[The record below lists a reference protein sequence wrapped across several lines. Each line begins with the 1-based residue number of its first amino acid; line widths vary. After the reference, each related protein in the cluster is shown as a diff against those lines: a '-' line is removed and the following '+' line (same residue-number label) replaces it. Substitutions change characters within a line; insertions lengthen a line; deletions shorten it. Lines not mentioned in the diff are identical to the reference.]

1 MNWDAIGAVG
11 ELIGASAVFISL
23 VYLAVQIKNSK
34 RSDQIIAAS
43 QAASAVDE
51 WIGQIVR
58 DGELHDLYRRGL
70 SEYESLS
77 REEKSRFAMLIM
89 QFLRSTET
97 IWLHRQMDTIDTDYW
112 FSVESSI
119 ARIVGSFGG
128 IRAFERNRE
137 LLSADFVGRV
147 ETILS
152 RSENQRFKANS

>member
-1 MNWDAIGAVG
+1 MNWGAIGAVG

-23 VYLAVQIKNSK
+23 IYLAVQIKNSK

-70 SEYESLS
+70 TEYESLS
-77 REEKSRFAMLIM
+77 REDKSRFAMLIM

-97 IWLHRQMDTIDTDYW
+97 IWLHRQMDTIDSGYW
-112 FSVESSI
+112 SSVERTI
-119 ARIVGSFGG
+119 ARIVGSAGG
-128 IRAFERNRE
+128 ARSFERNRE
-137 LLSADFVGRV
+137 MLSTSFACRIED
-147 ETILS
+147 ILN
-152 RSENQRFKANS
+152 RNKGQ